1 MIRKNG
7 NIPSLFK
14 NKQKCIGIG
23 SASIVS
29 WTNDKQRFVA
39 YLRWEETEK
48 FQVLLRKD
56 LAHAGEEVPRF
67 KGSKMRRELGEVC
80 GLFV

>member
-1 MIRKNG
+1 M
-7 NIPSLFK
+7 
-14 NKQKCIGIG
+14 
-23 SASIVS
+23 
-29 WTNDKQRFVA
+29 
-39 YLRWEETEK
+39 
-48 FQVLLRKD
+48 LLRKD